1 MAQGRQ
7 PNDPGRAGC
16 PVAPSDG
23 AHRDDVAAHWD
34 DIWRRLDEA
43 QHANSRLKT
52 TVNRLLGDAV
62 SRFCLDFL
70 LRHGIAGQAGSRVLE
85 AGCGSGGVTLEL
97 AKRGTHATLLDISKT
112 SIQVSARRFARA
124 DTPGAFVQG
133 DLFALPFRDDS
144 FDCVWNAGVI
154 EHFLLDQQRTALSEM
169 VRVCKPG
176 GRIVI
181 LVPWRGA
188 ALYRLGKRLGERKGE
203 WAPGYEVPLDTLMA
217 LWPDRGVSIQF
228 ERRYG
233 MLLQLYF
240 LRHLLPA
247 RPKFFRYAWR
257 VISEVTNSLFWPL
270 NRLPGFYLTAV
281 AVKNGR
287 AEL

>member
-1 MAQGRQ
+1 MADGQR
-7 PNDPGRAGC
+7 PTDPDRRAV
-16 PVAPSDG
+16 PPDS

-34 DIWRRLDEA
+34 DIWRRLEET
-43 QHANSRLKT
+43 QHVNSRLKA

-62 SRFCLDFL
+62 SRFCLEFL
-70 LRHGIAGQAGSRVLE
+70 VRHGVTGQAGSHVLE

-97 AKRGTHATLLDISKT
+97 AKRGAHATLLDISET
-112 SIQVSARRFARA
+112 SIGVSAQRFARA
-124 DTPGAFVQG
+124 GTPGAFVQG

-154 EHFLLDQQRTALSEM
+154 EHFLLDQQRAALSEM

-176 GRIVI
+176 GRIVV
-181 LVPWRGA
+181 LVPWCGA
-188 ALYRLGKRLGERKGE
+188 ALYRLGKKIGERKGE
-203 WAPGYEVPLDTLMA
+203 WAPGYEVPLSTLMG
-217 LWPDRGVSIQF
+217 LWPERTVSIQF
-228 ERRYG
+228 ERRHG

-247 RPKFFRYAWR
+247 RPKLFRYVWR
-257 VISEVTNSLFWPL
+257 AVSEVTNSLLWPL

-281 AVKNGR
+281 AVKSAR
-287 AEL
+287 VES